1 MYVKSVGQILKVN
14 APLRIQLSDGNI
26 LKGKILS
33 IEDNK
38 GSIKLADGSIISAI
52 FVSENK
58 ILKDSYI
65 KFELKGSDGEN
76 FIVNII
82 PDSEKTKNEQS
93 LNSIIRDLNIPFE
106 DAKNI
111 IMSLIKFNM
120 PASNENINLLY
131 KDISFLNTI
140 KNMTDTEIISFLK
153 QALNKEI
160 GITDVEFKVAK
171 EIFSQLKN
179 VDTNFL
185 SFMLENDIPQDL
197 ENILKTQTFMS
208 NKFFFNSFIGNMDN
222 ALSQLNKNDEN
233 LLMNSLSKDLP
244 QNITLEDIKTIISE
258 IDKKDGDLSPKYI
271 KLMNNKPLS
280 PEKLLIGAL
289 IKNLS
294 QSIGTG
300 TNGKNIVVSSLEETI
315 NIFKENKEMF
325 SLSSPESYNKLI
337 SNLEIFKHI
346 NDNYSLYFFNLYDG
360 ANIFKNNIIF
370 KSKYKGSKHIDINDV
385 KAFISVDTKNIGI
398 IEGNLYKKN
407 NNISISFNVDDKFV
421 NLFKINLSTLKNTLK
436 EIGYDIINISVEK
449 LNIEKNILPFSDS
462 FNESIIQ
469 EVDVKV

>member
-1 MYVKSVGQILKVN
+1 MYIKNVGQILRAN

-26 LKGKILS
+26 LTGKVLS

-38 GSIKLADGSIISAI
+38 GSIKLADGTIISAI
-52 FVSENK
+52 FISENK
-58 ILKDSYI
+58 ILENSYI
-65 KFELKGSDGEN
+65 KFELSSSDGEN

-82 PDSEKTKNEQS
+82 PDGEKPKNEQS
-93 LNSIIRDLNIPFE
+93 LNSIIRNLNIPFE

-131 KDISFLNTI
+131 KDISFLNTVE
-140 KNMTDTEIISFLK
+140 NMTDTEILSFLK
-153 QALNKEI
+153 QVLSKDI
-160 GITDVEFKVAK
+160 GINDIEFKLTK
-171 EIFSQLKN
+171 EVFSQLKN

-197 ENILKTQTFMS
+197 PNILKTQTFMS
-208 NKFFFNSFIGNMDN
+208 NKFFFNSFIDNMDN
-222 ALSQLNKNDEN
+222 ALAQLNNKDEN
-233 LLMNSLSKDLP
+233 LLINPLSKDPPL
-244 QNITLEDIKTIISE
+244 NVSLDDIKNIISE
-258 IDKKDGDLSPKYI
+258 LDEKDGDLSLKFT
-271 KLMNNKPLS
+271 KLMDNKPLT
-280 PEKLLIGAL
+280 PEKLLISAL

-294 QSIGTG
+294 QSAGTG

-315 NIFKENKEMF
+315 NIFRDNKEMF
-325 SLSSPESYNKLI
+325 SFSSPESYTKLI
-337 SNLEIFKHI
+337 NNLEIFKHI
-346 NDNYSLYFFNLYDG
+346 NDNYSMYFFNLYDG
-360 ANIFKNNIIF
+360 TNIFKNNIIF

-407 NNISISFNVDDKFV
+407 NNISISFNVNDKFV
-421 NLFKINLSTLKNTLK
+421 NLFKSNLTILKNTLK

-462 FNESIIQ
+462 FDGSILR